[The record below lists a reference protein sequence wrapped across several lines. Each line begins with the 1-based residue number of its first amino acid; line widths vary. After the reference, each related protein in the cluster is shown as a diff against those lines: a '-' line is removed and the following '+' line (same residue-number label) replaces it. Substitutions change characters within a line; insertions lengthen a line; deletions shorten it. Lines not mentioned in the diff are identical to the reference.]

1 MVIHERES
9 GKKVMAWVEQVAV
22 SELRTFRKREFW
34 FDWTTEAN
42 HEVYKLVTKSAIVHG
57 LISLKLI
64 HDEQRIQINLLSV
77 TKENRGK
84 EGKYQG
90 VAGALIAF
98 TCRLA
103 IKNYGTFGCVS
114 LIPKTSIKKHYM
126 EKYGMLDAGRQVF
139 LEGESLLR
147 MIKKYEL

>member
-77 TKENRGK
+77 TKENR
-84 EGKYQG
+84 
-90 VAGALIAF
+90 V
-98 TCRLA
+98 
-103 IKNYGTFGCVS
+103 
-114 LIPKTSIKKHYM
+114 KH
-126 EKYGMLDAGRQVF
+126 KVT
-139 LEGESLLR
+139 
-147 MIKKYEL
+147 